1 MTDSESI
8 RAETALR
15 PAGGA
20 AAVPGAGAGAGTGA
34 GDVVADVAVPGAEDV
49 AEDVAGA
56 GGRRAAPRGAL
67 RRRLGGGVF
76 FLVLALLFV
85 LPWWT
90 LFGSGTGWPLPV
102 FLAGTVVFAVSLVS
116 FPFLMAA
123 GHGPR
128 RTDRAARIADS
139 TLGVVWVLFTWS
151 VLGGLA
157 HLVLLGV
164 GAGGAGRAR
173 AVAVAVAAVSA
184 ALLGWG
190 HHEAMRVPRV
200 RRLDVHVPRLGAG
213 LDGTRVVVL
222 ADTHYGPIDRAR
234 WSARVTEAVNALDAD
249 VVVHAGDIADGTPAE
264 RREQSAPL
272 GTVRARLAKV
282 YVTGNHE
289 YFGEAQ
295 GWLDR
300 MAELGWEPLHNRHV
314 VVERGG
320 DALVLAGVDDVTAES
335 SGLAG
340 HRANLLGALAGADPD
355 RPVLLVAHQ
364 PKYVHQAAAA
374 GIDLQISGH
383 THGGQ
388 IWPFNFL
395 VRIDQP
401 VVRGLSRHGERT
413 RLYTSGGTGFWGPPF
428 RVFAPSE
435 ITLLTLRPGGGPSTA
450 EHAAVTTAGDAVT
463 APVAGTGTANG

>member
-1 MTDSESI
+1 M
-8 RAETALR
+8 
-15 PAGGA
+15 
-20 AAVPGAGAGAGTGA
+20 
-34 GDVVADVAVPGAEDV
+34 
-49 AEDVAGA
+49 
-56 GGRRAAPRGAL
+56 
-67 RRRLGGGVF
+67 
-76 FLVLALLFV
+76 LFV

-90 LFGSGTGWPLPV
+90 LFGSGAGWPVPV
-102 FLAGTVVFAVSLVS
+102 VVAGTVVFAGLLVA
-116 FPFLMAA
+116 FPFLVAA
-123 GHGPR
+123 GHVRGR
-128 RTDRAARIADS
+128 SDRAARWADS

-157 HLVLLGV
+157 HLVLIGLGL
-164 GAGGAGRAR
+164 GGTGTAR
-173 AVAVAVAAVSA
+173 GVAVAVAAVGA
-184 ALLGWG
+184 GLLAWG

-200 RRLDVHVPRLGAG
+200 RRLDVRVPRLGGG

-222 ADTHYGPIDRAR
+222 ADTHFGPIDRAG
-234 WSARVTEAVNALDAD
+234 WSRRIAEAVNALDAD
-249 VVVHAGDIADGTPAE
+249 IVIHAGDIADGTPAQ

-272 GTVRARLAKV
+272 GTISSRLAKV

-300 MAELGWEPLHNRHV
+300 MADLGWEPLHNRHV

-320 DALVLAGVDDVTAES
+320 DALVLAGVDDLTAES

-340 HRANLLGALAGADPD
+340 HRANLAQALAGADPE

-364 PKYVHQAAAA
+364 PKYIGQAAAA
-374 GIDLQISGH
+374 GVDLQVSGH

-388 IWPFNFL
+388 IWPFHHL

-401 VVRGLSRHGERT
+401 VVQGLSRHGERT
-413 RLYTSGGTGFWGPPF
+413 QLYTSRGTGFWGPPF

-435 ITLLTLRPGGGPSTA
+435 ITLLTLRRGGTPDAPPCPRDHATA
-450 EHAAVTTAGDAVT
+450 DTEPTAGT
-463 APVAGTGTANG
+463 SAGS

>member
-1 MTDSESI
+1 MAESESI
-8 RAETALR
+8 RAESGLR
-15 PAGGA
+15 PSGGGPEGV
-20 AAVPGAGAGAGTGA
+20 AAVARSADGTEPGPDTRSEESG
-34 GDVVADVAVPGAEDV
+34 P
-49 AEDVAGA
+49 
-56 GGRRAAPRGAL
+56 RRPRSL
-67 RRRLGGGVF
+67 RRRLGGSVAL
-76 FLVLALLFV
+76 LVLAMLFV

-90 LFGSGTGWPLPV
+90 LFASGADWPFPV
-102 FLAGTVVFAVSLVS
+102 FLAGTVVFAAGLVS
-116 FPFLMAA
+116 FPFLMVA
-123 GHGPR
+123 GHGR
-128 RTDRAARIADS
+128 RRSDRAARIADS

-157 HLVLLGV
+157 HLVLIGLGTD
-164 GAGGAGRAR
+164 AADRAR
-173 AVAVAVAAVSA
+173 SIAVAVAAVCA
-184 ALLGWG
+184 GLLAWG

-200 RRLDVHVPRLGAG
+200 KRLDVHVPRLGAG

-222 ADTHYGPIDRAR
+222 ADTHFGPIDRAG
-234 WSARVTEAVNALDAD
+234 WSARVAEAVNALDAD
-249 VVVHAGDIADGTPAE
+249 VVVHAGDIADGTPAQ

-272 GTVRARLAKV
+272 GTIRSRLAKV

-320 DALVLAGVDDVTAES
+320 DRLVLAGVDDVTAES

-364 PKYVHQAAAA
+364 PKYVGQAAAA
-374 GIDLQISGH
+374 GIDLQVSGH

-401 VVRGLSRHGERT
+401 VVHGLSRHGERT
-413 RLYTSGGTGFWGPPF
+413 QLYTSRGTGFWGPPF

-435 ITLLTLRPGGGPSTA
+435 ITLLTLRPGDATTDGANPAAGRGG
-450 EHAAVTTAGDAVT
+450 
-463 APVAGTGTANG
+463 N